1 MNFTGLFGKQL
12 ENLKEKPK
20 DDKNNKPGVNND
32 KNNTSNINKYLKLE
46 SECKEYTKIIVKVFG
61 KVIKEI
67 DNKEDIQNINIKD
80 LTEEVLYTFGYEE
93 LGKSPD
99 WRLEPSHDK
108 VVAYLSA
115 TYSNFKNKG

>member
-1 MNFTGLFGKQL
+1 MNFTELFSKQL
-12 ENLKEKPK
+12 EDLNEKPK
-20 DDKNNKPGVNND
+20 EA
-32 KNNTSNINKYLKLE
+32 KNNTSSINDNKNNTGVNKYLKLE

-67 DNKEDIQNINIKD
+67 DNEEDIENIKIKD